1 MNRLE
6 FIVATS
12 IILFVAFGLGW
23 FCYWILHRFSRIGA
37 ADMNEVDRLAQSLH
51 EAEESRDQA
60 LIYIEQREAELTNQ
74 ISQTEAELRAAMD
87 GLRDAR
93 HEAEE
98 MRAYIDRLN
107 AS

>member
-37 ADMNEVDRLAQSLH
+37 ADMNEVDRLAQALH

-74 ISQTEAELRAAMD
+74 ISQAEAELRAAMD

-93 HEAEE
+93 HEAED

>member
-23 FCYWILHRFSRIGA
+23 FSYWILHRFSRIGA
-37 ADMNEVDRLAQSLH
+37 ADMNEVDRLAQALH
-51 EAEESRDQA
+51 EAEETRDQA
-60 LIYIEQREAELTNQ
+60 LIYMEQREAELTNQ
-74 ISQTEAELRAAMD
+74 ITQTEAELRAAMD

-93 HEAEE
+93 QEAEE
-98 MRAYIDRLN
+98 MRAHIDRLN

>member
-23 FCYWILHRFSRIGA
+23 FSYWILHRFSRIGA
-37 ADMNEVDRLAQSLH
+37 ADMNEVDRLAQALH
-51 EAEESRDQA
+51 EAEETRDQA
-60 LIYIEQREAELTNQ
+60 LIFMEQREAELTNQ
-74 ISQTEAELRAAMD
+74 IAQTEAELRAAMD

-93 HEAEE
+93 QEAEE
-98 MRAYIDRLN
+98 MRAHLDRLN

>member
-12 IILFVAFGLGW
+12 IILFVAFGHGW

-37 ADMNEVDRLAQSLH
+37 ADMNEVDRLAQALH

-74 ISQTEAELRAAMD
+74 ISQTEAELRSAMD

>member
-23 FCYWILHRFSRIGA
+23 FSYWILHRFSRIGA
-37 ADMNEVDRLAQSLH
+37 ADMNEVDRLAQALH
-51 EAEESRDQA
+51 EAEETRDQA
-60 LIYIEQREAELTNQ
+60 LIYMEQREAELTNQ
-74 ISQTEAELRAAMD
+74 IAQTEAELRAAMD

-93 HEAEE
+93 QEAEE
-98 MRAYIDRLN
+98 MRSHIDRLN

>member
-23 FCYWILHRFSRIGA
+23 FSYWLLHRLSPIGA
-37 ADMNEVDRLAQSLH
+37 ADMNEVDRLAQALH
-51 EAEESRDQA
+51 EAEEAREQA
-60 LIYIEQREAELTNQ
+60 LIHIDQREEALANQ
-74 ISQTEAELRAAMD
+74 IAQTEAELRAAMD

-93 HEAEE
+93 HETEE

>member
-12 IILFVAFGLGW
+12 FILFVAFGLGW

-37 ADMNEVDRLAQSLH
+37 ADMNEVDRLAQALH

-74 ISQTEAELRAAMD
+74 ISQAEAELRAAMD

-93 HEAEE
+93 HEAED

>member
-37 ADMNEVDRLAQSLH
+37 ADMNEVDRLAQALH

-74 ISQTEAELRAAMD
+74 ISQVEAELRAAMD

-93 HEAEE
+93 HEAED

>member
-23 FCYWILHRFSRIGA
+23 FSYWILHRFSRIGA
-37 ADMNEVDRLAQSLH
+37 ADMNEVDRLAQALH
-51 EAEESRDQA
+51 EAEETRDQA
-60 LIYIEQREAELTNQ
+60 LIFMEQREAELTNQ
-74 ISQTEAELRAAMD
+74 IAQTEAELRAAMD

-93 HEAEE
+93 QEAEE
-98 MRAYIDRLN
+98 MRSHIDRLN